1 MIQQEAVRVRQ
12 GANAMTPPDILLALA
27 TDPSVTVR
35 ASVAMNPALPPG
47 AAEILSAD
55 TDPRVR
61 RLIGRTPA
69 QPGGIRT
76 QQDAVASLT
85 AMIAEAG
92 LRIRAN
98 IARTVQDMPDG
109 PREIVLRLAHDPAS
123 MVCGPV
129 IRLSPLLTQQDLLDL
144 VESDPPAFTFLAVAS
159 RPGLTEAVS
168 DAIVGSAGPEAVTA
182 LLTNRTAKIKDST
195 LEMLAAR
202 AEEQPAWQAALIDR
216 PHLPNRVR
224 TMMTEILSGPGREP
238 MPATMHAAIGGRP
251 QTRTWS
257 PRRL

>member
-1 MIQQEAVRVRQ
+1 MIQQEAIRVRQ
-12 GANAMTPPDILLALA
+12 AANAMTPPDILLALA
-27 TDPSVTVR
+27 NDPSVTVR
-35 ASVAMNPALPPG
+35 ASVAMNPALPAR
-47 AAEILSAD
+47 AAAILSAD
-55 TDPRVR
+55 TDARVR
-61 RLIGRTPA
+61 TLIGHPPA
-69 QPGGIRT
+69 RPGGIRT

-98 IARTVQDMPDG
+98 IAQTVQDMPDG

-159 RPGLTEAVS
+159 RPGLNEDVS

-182 LLTNRTAKIKDST
+182 LLTNRTAKIKDTT

-202 AEEQPAWQAALIDR
+202 AEEQPAWQAALTDR
-216 PHLPNRVR
+216 PNVPTRVR
-224 TMMTEILSGPGREP
+224 TMLTEIISGQGKEAIPP
-238 MPATMHAAIGGRP
+238 TIHASDRGRP
-251 QTRTWS
+251 QIRKWS